1 MGVDI
6 PEELVQWLKQ
16 IGVKTDLTYADV
28 ESGRLVGEV
37 LKQIGEGYNL

>member
-1 MGVDI
+1 MAVDI
-6 PEELVQWLKQ
+6 PEELVQWFKE
-16 IGVKTDLTYADV
+16 IGVKTDITYGDV